1 MKNRINIA
9 IFVHVMRSMQMFV
22 LYHLKDISK
31 AVSAMCYH
39 PKYAAQF
46 TVSDKIS
53 VDGMIDIKQN
63 AVSKPTQTWRK
74 YFLSELARFQIT
86 ECKNI
91 ENGQRGLKFKVG

>member
-9 IFVHVMRSMQMFV
+9 IFVYLMKSTQMFV
-22 LYHLKDISK
+22 LYHLKNISK

-63 AVSKPTQTWRK
+63 TVKQVSKPTQTWRK
-74 YFLSELARFQIT
+74 KMLSE
-86 ECKNI
+86 
-91 ENGQRGLKFKVG
+91 